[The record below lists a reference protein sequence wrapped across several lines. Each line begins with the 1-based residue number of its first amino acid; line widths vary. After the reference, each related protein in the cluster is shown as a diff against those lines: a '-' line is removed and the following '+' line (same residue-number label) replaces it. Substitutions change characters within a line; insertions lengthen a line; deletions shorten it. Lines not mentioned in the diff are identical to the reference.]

1 MKDILQE
8 ESLRLRWFGH
18 VERMQNQRVPKQI
31 ATDTVEGRKKIGR
44 PRKRRRDE
52 SEEGLNVMG
61 IRNRH
66 AMAKDRQEWRKTVLA
81 AKVQNGL

>member
-1 MKDILQE
+1 M
-8 ESLRLRWFGH
+8 R
-18 VERMQNQRVPKQI
+18 NQRVPQQI
-31 ATDTVEGRKKIGR
+31 ATDIVEGRKKIGR

-66 AMAKDRQEWRKTVLA
+66 VMARDRREWRKIVLA

>member
-1 MKDILQE
+1 
-8 ESLRLRWFGH
+8 
-18 VERMQNQRVPKQI
+18 MQKLKNAKTNSNRYS
-31 ATDTVEGRKKIGR
+31 GRKRGR

-61 IRNRH
+61 IRSMH
-66 AMAKDRQEWRKTVLA
+66 AMARDRREWRKIVLE